1 MAVKILYVMLA
12 VLIMA
17 ACYALGFKFGMRRGK
32 KITLAVQA
40 EIRRR
45 EADKT
50 NIVEE
55 YIPSLR
61 DILGSS
67 HAVRP
72 LQEKKETC

>member
-17 ACYALGFKFGMRRGK
+17 ACYVLGFKFGMRRGK

-45 EADKT
+45 GAGNKY
-50 NIVEE
+50 NEE

-61 DILGSS
+61 DIFGSS

-72 LQEKKETC
+72 VQEKKETC